1 VTKKIL
7 YQQKKQSKVQTKL
20 FLNITAALGFMFL
33 TAQAQLP
40 TQTVKVL
47 KLEDAID
54 LALQNNHLL
63 NVRKYQ
69 TEEKLAKVNED
80 RVKFLPVIGIGGS
93 YQYNTNLPS
102 ITVEQG
108 MFGTLPFSGVYFPL
122 PPVDE
127 IIEVGKHNV
136 YNAGVTFYQT
146 VSQIGK
152 INAGVQF
159 FKAELQIAL
168 TEESKAT
175 FQIKQAVEKLYFGL
189 LILTK
194 QIEEADIK
202 VELAK
207 TKLHDVESAIAAGKT
222 TESSIYGLSANA
234 ADEEQNLLKLKIQY
248 DDYSADLMQLIGL
261 DPAIAL
267 ELQPISADD
276 FRADLATIDTSI
288 IESSTKNND
297 LKMASLNKTKADYS
311 IKASKFSYLPDL
323 GILGGYTYQEGT
335 EIYPRNNAYIG
346 ASLKWNLQD
355 VLSNRTVQKQRT
367 LVKKQAEE
375 NLANTKEQVS
385 KDIAKAYRKLKQAEE
400 LINVAGKVVDYRKAD
415 LKIQSDKRTSG
426 LNLEADLLS
435 ARASMAKAE
444 SDYYAA
450 QMNYR
455 IALSEL
461 KILTGN
467 Y

>member
-1 VTKKIL
+1 M
-7 YQQKKQSKVQTKL
+7 QTKL
-20 FLNITAALGFMFL
+20 FLKITVACGVLALVV
-33 TAQAQLP
+33 QAQVP
-40 TQTVKVL
+40 GQTVKIL
-47 KLEDAID
+47 NLDDATD
-54 LALQNNHLL
+54 LALKNNHLL

-69 TEEKLAKVNED
+69 TEEKQEKVNED
-80 RVKFLPVIGIGGS
+80 RVKYLPTVFIGGS

-108 MFGTLPFSGVYFPL
+108 MFGTLPFSGVYYPL

-136 YNAGVTFYQT
+136 YNAGVTFYQP

-159 FKAELQIAL
+159 SKVELQIAR
-168 TEESKAT
+168 TEESRAT
-175 FQIKQAVEKLYFGL
+175 FQVKQAVEKLYFGL

-202 VELAK
+202 VTLAK
-207 TKLHDVESAIAAGKT
+207 TKLHDVENAVVAGKT
-222 TESSIYGLSANA
+222 TDSSIYGLSASA
-234 ADEEQNLLKLKIQY
+234 ADEEQNLLKLEIQY
-248 DDYSADLMQLIGL
+248 DDYAADLIQLTGL
-261 DPAIAL
+261 DPEVAL
-267 ELQPISADD
+267 ELQPLPADN
-276 FRADLATIDTSI
+276 FRTDIAAIDTSI
-288 IESSTKNND
+288 IESGTKNND

-335 EIYPRNNAYIG
+335 DIYPKNNAFIG

-355 VLSNRTVQKQRT
+355 ILSNRTVQKQRT
-367 LVKKQAEE
+367 FIKMQAEE

-385 KDIAKAYRKLKQAEE
+385 KDIIKSYRKLKQSEE
-400 LINVAGKVVDYRKAD
+400 LIKVAGKVVEYRSED
-415 LKIQSDKRTSG
+415 LKIRNNARMAG
-426 LNLEADLLS
+426 LNLESDLL
-435 ARASMAKAE
+435 AAKAAMAKAE
-444 SDYYAA
+444 SDYFAA
-450 QMNYR
+450 QLNYR

>member
-1 VTKKIL
+1 M
-7 YQQKKQSKVQTKL
+7 QTKL
-20 FLNITAALGFMFL
+20 FLNITAAIGVLAL
-33 TAQAQLP
+33 TAQTQLTAQN
-40 TQTVKVL
+40 VKVL

-69 TEEKLAKVNED
+69 TEEKQAKVIED
-80 RVKFLPVIGIGGS
+80 RVKFLPTVAIGGL

-102 ITVEQG
+102 ITVQQG
-108 MFGTLPFSGVYFPL
+108 MFGMLPFSGVYYPL

-136 YNAGVTFYQT
+136 YNAGVTFYQP

-159 FKAELQIAL
+159 SKVELQIAQ
-168 TEESKAT
+168 TEESRAK
-175 FQIKQAVEKLYFGL
+175 FQVKQAAEKLYFGL

-194 QIEEADIK
+194 QMEEAEIK

-207 TKLHDVESAIAAGKT
+207 TKLHDVESVVAAGKT
-222 TESSIYGLSANA
+222 TESSIYGLSASA

-248 DDYSADLMQLIGL
+248 DDYAADLIQLTGL
-261 DPAIAL
+261 DPSLAL
-267 ELQPISADD
+267 ELQPVPTDD
-276 FRADLATIDTSI
+276 FRADLAEIDTSVI
-288 IESSTKNND
+288 DSGTKNND
-297 LKMASLNKTKADYS
+297 LKMASLNKTKAGYS
-311 IKASKFSYLPDL
+311 IKASKFAYLPDL
-323 GILGGYTYQEGT
+323 GILGGYTYQEGSD
-335 EIYPRNNAYIG
+335 IYPKNNTFIG

-367 LVKKQAEE
+367 LIMKQAEE

-385 KDIAKAYRKLKQAEE
+385 RDIAKAYRKLKQAVE

-415 LKIQSDKRTSG
+415 LKIQTDKHTSG
-426 LNLEADLLS
+426 LNLGADLLS
-435 ARASMAKAE
+435 AKASMAKAE

>member
-1 VTKKIL
+1 
-7 YQQKKQSKVQTKL
+7 VQTKL
-20 FLNITAALGFMFL
+20 LLKLTAAISIL
-33 TAQAQLP
+33 TFSGQIQLP
-40 TQTVKVL
+40 AQTVETL

-54 LALQNNHLL
+54 MALQNNHLL
-63 NVRKYQ
+63 NIKKFQ
-69 TEEKLAKVNED
+69 AEEKQIKVNED
-80 RVKFLPVIGIGGS
+80 RVKFLPTVAIGGS

-108 MFGTLPFSGVYFPL
+108 MFGTLPFGGISYPL
-122 PPVDE
+122 PPIDE

-136 YNAGVTFYQT
+136 YNAGVTFYQP

-152 INAGVQF
+152 INAGVQLS
-159 FKAELQIAL
+159 KAELQIAR
-168 TEESKAT
+168 TEESKAV

-194 QIEEADIK
+194 QIEEADLK
-202 VELAK
+202 VALAK
-207 TKLHDVESAIAAGKT
+207 TKLHDVESAVAAGKT
-222 TESSIYGLSANA
+222 TESNIYGLSANA

-248 DDYSADLMQLIGL
+248 DDYAADLAQLTGL
-261 DPAIAL
+261 DPSIEL
-267 ELQPISADD
+267 ELQPVPAEN
-276 FRADLATIDTSI
+276 FVADLPAIDTSI
-288 IESSTKNND
+288 IESGINNND
-297 LKMASLNKTKADYS
+297 LKMASLNITKADYS
-311 IKASKFSYLPDL
+311 IKASKFSYLPDM
-323 GILGGYTYQEGT
+323 GILGGYTYQEGSD
-335 EIYPRNNAYIG
+335 IFPKNNTYIG
-346 ASLKWNLQD
+346 ASLKWNLQEI
-355 VLSNRTVQKQRT
+355 LSNRTIQKQRT
-367 LVKKQAEE
+367 FIKKQAEE
-375 NLANTKEQVS
+375 NLANTKEQIN
-385 KDIAKAYRKLKQAEE
+385 KDIAKAYRKLRQAEE
-400 LINVAGKVVDYRKAD
+400 LISVAGKVVDFRRAD
-415 LKIQSDKRTSG
+415 LKIQNDKRISG